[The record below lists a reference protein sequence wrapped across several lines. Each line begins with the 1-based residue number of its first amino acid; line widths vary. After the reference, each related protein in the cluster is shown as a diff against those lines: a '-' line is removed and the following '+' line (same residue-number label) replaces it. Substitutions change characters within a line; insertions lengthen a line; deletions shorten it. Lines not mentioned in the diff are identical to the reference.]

1 MDIVRNVDLKNANKL
16 KVLNLIKDKSP
27 ISRADI
33 AVELNL
39 SRSTVSQII
48 EELLDKGWIEELGY
62 GESTERGGKRPIL
75 LQIKKQAVYVIAVFF
90 SSTYSNI
97 AITDLSGEILVSKK
111 IRYTQVLDYQTH
123 FSEILDIINEL
134 ISEVKKESSAIPIIG
149 CGVVVRGLVDVDK
162 KILLYSAILNGWNNV
177 PIGEYFKTRLNV
189 PIFIENDIRSIT
201 SYEYYEFKSEKPKVL
216 MCINSENGIALGV
229 AIDGNVFYGSQYGV
243 NATHAIL
250 DVNGPKC
257 SCGNK
262 GCWDTIA
269 SIDTMIAEVKKRK
282 KLTQEISYEDIL
294 KMYDI
299 KDPDVLEVLIH
310 YTGYWMSVGV
320 VNALNNYNPDKLIL
334 LGEIFE
340 TFKEVRDCV
349 VSAISAMPNKI
360 AKNVQVIIDGRKKN
374 LLLSSSAN
382 LVISKF
388 YSNEHHEDIVNHYKF
403 Y

>member
-1 MDIVRNVDLKNANKL
+1 M
-16 KVLNLIKDKSP
+16 
-27 ISRADI
+27 IS
-33 AVELNL
+33 
-39 SRSTVSQII
+39 
-48 EELLDKGWIEELGY
+48 
-62 GESTERGGKRPIL
+62 
-75 LQIKKQAVYVIAVFF
+75 
-90 SSTYSNI
+90 
-97 AITDLSGEILVSKK
+97 
-111 IRYTQVLDYQTH
+111 
-123 FSEILDIINEL
+123 
-134 ISEVKKESSAIPIIG
+134 
-149 CGVVVRGLVDVDK
+149 
-162 KILLYSAILNGWNNV
+162 
-177 PIGEYFKTRLNV
+177 
-189 PIFIENDIRSIT
+189 
-201 SYEYYEFKSEKPKVL
+201 
-216 MCINSENGIALGV
+216 
-229 AIDGNVFYGSQYGV
+229 
-243 NATHAIL
+243 
-250 DVNGPKC
+250 
-257 SCGNK
+257 
-262 GCWDTIA
+262 
-269 SIDTMIAEVKKRK
+269 EVKKRK

-294 KMYDI
+294 KMYDV